1 MEKKSHFTPYNQ
13 GLKLIIIRQINLKY
27 YKTKKKIF
35 CQMCFLLVFK
45 GSQLNRKNSGRGT
58 NGDDEKRQ
66 QNTTRKSETSVTQKG
81 TVKSSKTK
89 TNKY

>member
-1 MEKKSHFTPYNQ
+1 
-13 GLKLIIIRQINLKY
+13 
-27 YKTKKKIF
+27 
-35 CQMCFLLVFK
+35 MCFLLVFK